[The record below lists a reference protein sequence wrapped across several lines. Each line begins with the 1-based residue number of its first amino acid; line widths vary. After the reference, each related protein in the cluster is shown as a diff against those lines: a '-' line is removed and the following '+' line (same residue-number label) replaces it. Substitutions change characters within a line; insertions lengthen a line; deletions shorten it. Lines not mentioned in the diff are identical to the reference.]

1 MILIWIIT
9 AVLFALFVILFL
21 IRVFKNKHALG
32 DFADT
37 AARQVF
43 NFKEFLKVAY
53 PAVLFYA
60 ALYVLFILLCFF
72 EVFGS
77 VEDDMNAATWIP
89 SLLALYVTI
98 WLLLHIIDLDCRSRN
113 LPFATVLKTI
123 NTNTGV
129 SAWNYTLLGISVV
142 VLIASLIMW
151 AIDNK
156 YYICGP
162 LFFAIMVSVL
172 INLFAG
178 SNADWKVKSPSAVKW
193 RPDDDTSKDVR
204 IKAAT
209 QDAEGDSDE
218 NKKIPDNPNNPNNK
232 TPIEREFRWEM
243 KDKWGIDT
251 TPEDNVKITL
261 FKEDWEDPEQDMRK
275 KNPFYGKDADGNKN
289 WLLAANDLSSST
301 AKVITGPDTNDENSE
316 AIAIEKI
323 VNSAIDV
330 ASKYN
335 LADYEVPELLLTFS
349 QYNIQY
355 VVDENSTPINQFAME
370 DENKEKHLEY
380 FRFAA
385 ETLYD
390 KEGDCDCKSVLA
402 CRLMKKLGIDA
413 KLVDIC
419 DKGSNQPSHAAIIF
433 KDEYNR
439 FKKLAKYPEYTYC
452 EATSEGWKI
461 GDVPEQMDENTINT
475 VV

>member
-1 MILIWIIT
+1 MAMILIWIVI
-9 AVLFALFVILFL
+9 AILFALFVILFL
-21 IRVFKNKHALG
+21 ARVIKKKQVSG
-32 DFADT
+32 DLSDL
-37 AARQVF
+37 AANQVF
-43 NFKEFLKVAY
+43 NFKEFLKTAY
-53 PAVLFYA
+53 PAALIYTL
-60 ALYVLFILLCFF
+60 LYVVFLFLCILG
-72 EVFGS
+72 VFGS
-77 VEDDMNAATWIP
+77 IEEDMNAAVWIP

-98 WLLLHIIDLDCRSRN
+98 WLLLHILDLDCRSRN
-113 LPFATVLKTI
+113 LPFATFLKTI

-178 SNADWKVKSPSAVKW
+178 SNAEWHVKAPSEAKW
-193 RPDDDTSKDVR
+193 RPNNDKPEDVR

-209 QDAEGDSDE
+209 QDGGEGAEDKKTPE
-218 NKKIPDNPNNPNNK
+218 NPNKK
-232 TPIEREFRWEM
+232 TPVEREIKWAM

-261 FKEDWEDPEQDMRK
+261 FKEDWEDPKQDMRK
-275 KNPFYGKDADGNKN
+275 KNPFYGKDADGNMN
-289 WLLAANDLSSST
+289 WMSAIDDLSKSAT
-301 AKVITGPDTNDENSE
+301 IVLTGPDTNDENSE

-335 LADYEVPELLLTFS
+335 LAEHEVPELLLTFS
-349 QYNIQY
+349 QYGIKY
-355 VVDENSTPINQFAME
+355 IVDEDSSPLKQFVIE
-370 DENKEKHLEY
+370 DEKKEKHLEY

-390 KEGDCDCKSVLA
+390 KEGDCDCKSILA
-402 CRLMKKLGIDA
+402 CRLMKKLGADA

-419 DKGSNQPSHAAIIF
+419 DKGSDRPSHAAIIF

-439 FKKLAKYPEYTYC
+439 YKRCKKFPEYAYC

-461 GDVPEQMDENTINT
+461 GDVPEKLDENTLNILA
-475 VV
+475 

>member
-1 MILIWIIT
+1 MVLIWIVT
-9 AVLFALFVILFL
+9 AILFALFVILFL
-21 IRVFKNKHALG
+21 ARLMKKKNPSG
-32 DFADT
+32 VIADL
-37 AARQVF
+37 ASNQLI
-43 NFKEFLKVAY
+43 NFKEFLKIAY
-53 PAVLFYA
+53 PAALLYSLFF
-60 ALYVLFILLCFF
+60 VVFLFLCSL

-77 VEDDMNAATWIP
+77 IEEDMNAAVWIP
-89 SLLALYVTI
+89 SLLALYVSI
-98 WLLLHIIDLDCRSRN
+98 WLLLYIIDLNCRTKN
-113 LPFATVLKTI
+113 LPFATILKTI
-123 NTNTGV
+123 NINTGV
-129 SAWNYTLLGISVV
+129 STWNYTLLGISVV

-162 LFFAIMVSVL
+162 LFFAVMVSVL
-172 INLFAG
+172 INIYAG
-178 SNADWKVKSPSAVKW
+178 SNAEWNVKAPSEAKW
-193 RPDDDTSKDVR
+193 RPNNDKPKDVR

-209 QDAEGDSDE
+209 QDDGEDE
-218 NKKIPDNPNNPNNK
+218 EEKNIPGNPNNK

-261 FKEDWEDPEQDMRK
+261 FKEDWEDPEQDMRN
-275 KNPFYGKDADGNKN
+275 KNPFYGKDTDGNMN
-289 WLLAANDLSSST
+289 WLSAANDLSYST
-301 AKVITGPDTNDENSE
+301 AEVITGPDTKDENSE
-316 AIAIEKI
+316 AIAIERI

-355 VVDENSTPINQFAME
+355 VVDEDSTPINQFAME
-370 DENKEKHLEY
+370 DEKKEKHLEY

-390 KEGDCDCKSVLA
+390 KEGDCDCKSILA

-439 FKKLAKYPEYTYC
+439 FKKCKKYPEYAYC

-461 GDVPEQMDENTINT
+461 GEIPEEMDENTINI
-475 VV
+475 VA